1 MKVEFELEKENYT
14 IPNKLVIGKYVKIF
28 KLKDIVEDEYF
39 SLKLI
44 SELSGAPV
52 DLLQK
57 VNYNEINY
65 LTNYCLTLFPNSNN
79 FVDRFE
85 LNGVKYGF
93 IPDWK
98 KMSFAEWVDLDTL
111 FTKKE
116 KEVMDYIHIITAIM
130 YRPIISEN
138 GNKYEIEDYNSD
150 KMIDRSELFKN
161 ELDIKFYIGA
171 SFFLSQFV
179 NRFLNP
185 SHRFSTMTTM
195 QKIKMLFK
203 HRKMITEILLQEDSV
218 GLYSSTR
225 SPTTTLPNTK
235 LCSKNP
241 LSKSL
246 IKLRILWHLIVK
258 KNL

>member
-1 MKVEFELEKENYT
+1 MKFEFEIEGINYE
-14 IPNKLVIGKYVKIF
+14 IPNKLVIGKYIKIY
-28 KLKDIVEDEYF
+28 KLKDIVDDEFF
-39 SLKLI
+39 SVKLI

-52 DLLQK
+52 NLLK
-57 VNYNEINY
+57 RVNYNEINY
-65 LTNYCLTLFPNSNN
+65 LSNYCLTLFPNTND

-138 GNKYEIEDYNSD
+138 GSKYEIEDYNSD

-161 ELDIKFYIGA
+161 ELDIKYYIGA

-185 SHRFSTMTTM
+185 SHRFSTLTM
-195 QKIKMLFK
+195 IQKIKILFK
-203 HRKMITEILLQEDSV
+203 HRKMITEILLQEDLV
-218 GLYSSTR
+218 GLYSSTKLQ
-225 SPTTTLPNTK
+225 TTTLPNTK
-235 LCSKNP
+235 PSSKKP
-241 LSKSL
+241 LSRSL
-246 IKLRILWHLIVK
+246 TKLRILWHLIVK
-258 KNL
+258 KN